1 MIYQIYHE
9 DTAEIV
15 AQIDTE
21 CEEVIITEG
30 YGIIRDD
37 DLRLYADID
46 HEKRKDERAVDVI
59 KRLFDDLG
67 D

>member
-1 MIYQIYHE
+1 MIYQIYE
-9 DTAEIV
+9 EGTAEIV

-21 CEEVIITEG
+21 SDNAIVTEG
-30 YGIIRDD
+30 YGIIQGD

-59 KRLFDDLG
+59 TRLLGGLG